1 MPLFS
6 TKQSFFLSG
15 KEIAGCSKNC
25 VVPKD
30 FEAIFLLRRG
40 CFTPVPMSRGT
51 RFQGNLDKRRAL
63 FQIFTTRESLLTY
76 LAVGVQSEVIIGD
89 LRLLVTSVYF

>member
-1 MPLFS
+1 
-6 TKQSFFLSG
+6 
-15 KEIAGCSKNC
+15 
-25 VVPKD
+25 
-30 FEAIFLLRRG
+30 
-40 CFTPVPMSRGT
+40 MSRGT

-89 LRLLVTSVYF
+89 LRLLVTSVYFWFIANSPYFSEIRQKKGY